1 VLNYSPEEEQ
11 YFPCHASPADLA
23 AHSRFFEQVFM
34 SPASAELINHRYITV
49 DLDIPQE
56 ILHMI
61 VEGLYLRRWG
71 GRGRQAGRQGGRGRQ
86 GVGKI
91 AADTGAICNQCCS
104 TVGAW

>member
-1 VLNYSPEEEQ
+1 VLHYTSDEEQ

-34 SPASAELINHRYITV
+34 SPASQELINHRYITV

-61 VEGLYLRRWG
+61 VEALYLRR
-71 GRGRQAGRQGGRGRQ
+71 
-86 GVGKI
+86 
-91 AADTGAICNQCCS
+91 
-104 TVGAW
+104 